1 MKRHIISIIAVIA
14 GFIPGTAQEATE
26 WESDGY
32 SLRIIPDS
40 VNRVEITKYSGDE
53 SELRIPGA
61 FRKDGTAYSVSSI
74 GRQAFYYNRNLRE
87 AILPDGVTHIGE
99 MAFTGCHRLQTVVL
113 PGTVETIA
121 PFAFTETGVRTMV
134 VPDGVQALDFA
145 TFLNSGSLHTLVLG
159 KGVRIV
165 GECALG
171 QLNGLKELYVL
182 SPEIPEIPDDTT
194 PFYEAVCSG
203 ATVYVPSELLS
214 EYPVRPEDKR
224 GITRSMFHDY
234 EDGWW
239 YFHDYRPVPHLFT
252 VLYKDSYSV
261 GSGESEQVLYET
273 VNRKDVT
280 VYGAEWI
287 SDNEEIAT
295 VSDGYI
301 TGNKAGATKGRV
313 QVRTSQGV
321 FTSRDFDIAVTDTE
335 DSPSPRKA
343 PGHNDSS
350 KLILMSNGDSES
362 GIYSLDGIYL
372 GTDVKDL
379 KPGIYIKKTNG
390 ESQKITVK

>member
-1 MKRHIISIIAVIA
+1 MIAVIA
-14 GFIPGTAQEATE
+14 GFIPAAAQEATE

-40 VNRVEITKYSGDE
+40 ENRVEIAGYSGDE
-53 SELRIPGA
+53 TELRIPGT
-61 FRKDGTAYSVSSI
+61 FRKDGTAYTVSSI
-74 GRQAFYYNRNLRE
+74 GRQAFYYDRNLRTV
-87 AILPDGVTHIGE
+87 ILPDGLTHIGE
-99 MAFTGCHRLQTVVL
+99 MAFTGCRNLQTVVL

-159 KGVRIV
+159 KGLRVV

-182 SPEIPEIPDDTT
+182 SPEIPEIPEGMT
-194 PFYEAVCSG
+194 PFYESVCSG
-203 ATVYVPSELLS
+203 ATVYVPSELLT

-224 GITRSMFHDY
+224 HITNSMFHDY

-239 YFHDYRPVPHLFT
+239 YFHDYRPVPDLFT

-287 SDNEEIAT
+287 SDDEEIAT

-313 QVRTSQGV
+313 KVRTSQGV
-321 FTSRDFDIAVTDTE
+321 FTSRDFDIAVTGTE
-335 DSPSPRKA
+335 ASPSPRKS
-343 PGHNDSS
+343 PGH
-350 KLILMSNGDSES
+350 GDSGKPTLTPNGEGNA
-362 GIYSLDGIYL
+362 GIYTLDGIYL

-379 KPGIYIKKTNG
+379 KPGIYIKKTDG
-390 ESQKITVK
+390 ESRKITVK

>member
-1 MKRHIISIIAVIA
+1 MIAVIA
-14 GFIPGTAQEATE
+14 GFMPGTAQEATE

-40 VNRVEITKYSGDE
+40 ENRVEITGYSGDE
-53 SELRIPGA
+53 TELRIPGT

-74 GRQAFYYNRNLRE
+74 GRQAFYYNRNLKE

-99 MAFTGCHRLQTVVL
+99 MAFTGCHNLQTVVL

-159 KGVRIV
+159 KRVRIV

-224 GITRSMFHDY
+224 HITNSMFHDF

-239 YFHDYRPVPHLFT
+239 YFHDYSPVPDLFT
-252 VLYKDSYSV
+252 VLYKDRYSV
-261 GSGESEQVLYET
+261 EGGESAQVLYET
-273 VNRKDVT
+273 VNCKDLT

-287 SDNEEIAT
+287 SDDEEIAT
-295 VSDGYI
+295 ISDGYI

-321 FTSRDFDIAVTDTE
+321 FTSSDFDIAVTDTE
-335 DSPSPRKA
+335 VSPSPRKA

-350 KLILMSNGDSES
+350 KLILMPNGDSES

-372 GTDVKDL
+372 GTDVNDL

>member
-1 MKRHIISIIAVIA
+1 MIAVIA
-14 GFIPGTAQEATE
+14 GFIAGTAQEATE

-40 VNRVEITKYSGDE
+40 ENRVEITRYSGDE
-53 SELRIPGA
+53 SELRIPGT

-74 GRQAFYYNRNLRE
+74 GRQAFYYNRNLKE

-99 MAFTGCHRLQTVVL
+99 MAFTGCHNLQTVVL
-113 PGTVETIA
+113 PGTVVTIA

-224 GITRSMFHDY
+224 HITNSMFHDF

-239 YFHDYRPVPHLFT
+239 YFHDYRPVPDLFT

-261 GSGESEQVLYET
+261 EGGESAQVLYET
-273 VNRKDVT
+273 VNCKDLN

-287 SDNEEIAT
+287 SDDEEIAT

-301 TGNKAGATKGRV
+301 TGNKAGITKGRV
-313 QVRTSQGV
+313 KVRTSQGV

-335 DSPSPRKA
+335 ASPSPRKA

-350 KLILMSNGDSES
+350 KLILMPNGDSES

-379 KPGIYIKKTNG
+379 KPGIYIRKSDG
-390 ESQKITVK
+390 ETRKIAVR